1 MKRQT
6 EEEWTKIKEA
16 DMQKAKMEVEMITRE
31 VTMIDKAEKKE
42 EETVVIWKDRKYN
55 LFKKKTN

>member
-16 DMQKAKMEVEMITRE
+16 DGQKAKMEVEMITRE
-31 VTMIDKAEKKE
+31 VTMIDEAEKKE
-42 EETVVIWKDRKYN
+42 EETVATMER
-55 LFKKKTN
+55 